1 MRTDLFI
8 DKKCVHV
15 KLDKDTHSALRA
27 KLFKHSV
34 SMQDLF
40 EECARMVASETS
52 RGQMI
57 VESIVNR
64 KIKEAISGTK
74 KKRTIVINEMDADT
88 LYNMINEASESKNED

>member
-27 KLFKHSV
+27 KLFKHNV

-52 RGQMI
+52 KGQSI
-57 VESIVNR
+57 VESIVSR
-64 KIKEAISGTK
+64 KIKEAMSGVK
-74 KKRTIVINEMDADT
+74 KKRPIIINEMDADT
-88 LYNMINEASESKNED
+88 LYSMINDSTEIKNED